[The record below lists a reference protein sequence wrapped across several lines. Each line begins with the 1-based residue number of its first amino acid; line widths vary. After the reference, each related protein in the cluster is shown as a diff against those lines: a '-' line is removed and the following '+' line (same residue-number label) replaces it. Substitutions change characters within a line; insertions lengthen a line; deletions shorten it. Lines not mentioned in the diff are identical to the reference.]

1 MSERRIVTTV
11 GVGNLV
17 LDVVGQV
24 AESGR
29 KFADGEIEALVAELD
44 DIDTRADMRADAEAD
59 LNALWHRI
67 ADAHATINKRLGV
80 ARYVARRAALD
91 DLRVAVERALTV
103 LDDGDDV
110 TRTALYW
117 IDRAMVELRRVM
129 GA

>member
-17 LDVVGQV
+17 LDVV
-24 AESGR
+24 
-29 KFADGEIEALVAELD
+29 GEIEALVAELD